1 MLQMGLREGG
11 VFVNTKLN
19 HPFSL
24 TLMYFPVRLN
34 NLLLSIGKA
43 LPQQELSSAK
53 WFIDLNVEAI
63 CKQFVASGCGGDPDL
78 LVFSLW
84 LAEYIFHL

>member
-1 MLQMGLREGG
+1 MGIKGRGI
-11 VFVNTKLN
+11 FVNTKLN

-24 TLMYFPVRLN
+24 TLVYFPVWLN
-34 NLLLSIGKA
+34 NLLLSISKA
-43 LPQQELSSAK
+43 LPQQELSSTK

-63 CKQFVASGCGGDPDL
+63 CKQFGASGFGRDPDL
-78 LVFSLW
+78 LIFSLW